1 MHILVGAPELQRS
14 FCQPHIR
21 HFPISP
27 QCPGQTW
34 GKLLLLISELFH
46 QEAAA
51 GHQATNRKG
60 RKFTGKSVNAKY
72 GNVYIVFPKYR
83 SIIYKFLNIL
93 H

>member
-51 GHQATNRKG
+51 AGHQAKKEKVENLP
-60 RKFTGKSVNAKY
+60 AKA
-72 GNVYIVFPKYR
+72 
-83 SIIYKFLNIL
+83 
-93 H
+93 

>member
-21 HFPISP
+21 HFPINP

-51 GHQATNRKG
+51 AGHQAKKEKVENLP
-60 RKFTGKSVNAKY
+60 AKA
-72 GNVYIVFPKYR
+72 
-83 SIIYKFLNIL
+83 
-93 H
+93 